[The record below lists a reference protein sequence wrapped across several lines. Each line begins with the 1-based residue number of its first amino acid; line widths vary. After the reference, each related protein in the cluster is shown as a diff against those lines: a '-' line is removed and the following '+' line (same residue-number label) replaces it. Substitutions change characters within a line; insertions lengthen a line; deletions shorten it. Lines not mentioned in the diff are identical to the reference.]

1 MSITLERNGKWI
13 ELQYFSNEE
22 VVRYLAVTLNA
33 NNFRFRKVSK
43 LKFGNSIMA
52 KYDDAYFMIYAD
64 KTWIEMSFDGNYRE
78 KMSEVIET
86 ITKWERFS
94 KTEPTFYVEIEEGKG
109 SHTYSYTVI
118 FENGYATCGDYRRR
132 FGDKIK
138 ITTFK
143 NNK

>member
-1 MSITLERNGKWI
+1 MSITLKRNGKWV
-13 ELQYFSNEE
+13 ELQYFSNKE
-22 VVRYLAVTLNA
+22 VSRYLAITLNA
-33 NNFRFRKVSK
+33 NIPRFREVAK

-64 KTWIEMSFDGNYRE
+64 KTWIEISFDGYYRE
-78 KMSEVIET
+78 KMSSVIENL
-86 ITKWERFS
+86 TKWDRFS
-94 KTEPTFYVEIEEGKG
+94 ETESTFYVEIEEGKG

-138 ITTFK
+138 ITSFK
-143 NNK
+143 NK